1 MRSMNKTLHAIIVL
15 ILLFLVWVY
24 NSFFQS
30 LLREFG
36 VSISTSYEKII
47 KLINSFDYIDQAF
60 LQISKLGLG
69 TDATKILA
77 EISSYILLIF
87 PFATVYLLLILLR
100 FIMRSQ
106 TIKLRRSYYSRLQS
120 YLTVG
125 IIVVCVFLGWNNRDK
140 FGLGSTDPDT
150 GYDKRAVEVLRGPI
164 THVRDGDTIE
174 VNRIPIR
181 IAALDCPENST
192 SEGKKATRFAKQF
205 KGKQAVCE
213 LTGKTT
219 YDRKVGYCSING
231 KPFAQI
237 MVENTTCVYW
247 CKYDVWNRFC

>member
-1 MRSMNKTLHAIIVL
+1 MNKTLHAIIAL

-47 KLINSFDYIDQAF
+47 KLINSFDYIYHAF

-87 PFATVYLLLILLR
+87 PFATVYILFILLR
-100 FIMRSQ
+100 VIFCSQ
-106 TIKLRRSYYSRLQS
+106 TIKFRRSYYSRPQA
-120 YLTVG
+120 YLIVG
-125 IIVVCVFLGWNNRDK
+125 IIFACVLLVLSYTDK
-140 FGLGSTDPDT
+140 FGFGYTDPDT
-150 GYDKRAVEVLRGPI
+150 GFAKRAVEVLRGPI
-164 THVRDGDTIE
+164 THVRDGDTFE

-237 MVENTTCVYW
+237 MVENTTCNYW
-247 CKYDVWNRFC
+247 CKYDVWGKFC